1 MKLQQA
7 EQIAKWIKAALEPH
21 CERIEIAG
29 SIRRKKPDVGD
40 MICALRGALGISET
54 IVITRAALKRHLKP
68 GAYRHKGYAVYQM
81 NDCDWW
87 ASRKK
92 TQSAVLE
99 EYLAFVGDD
108 ELLREESEELR
119 ALSLADLLST
129 IFNDEDGCR
138 RTFMDELEQVAD
150 KQDGKGFF
158 FASTEC

>member
-1 MKLQQA
+1 MQIDELMK
-7 EQIAKWIKAALEPH
+7 
-21 CERIEIAG
+21 RIEGRLKA
-29 SIRRKKPDVGD
+29 SRAKQDRLLFEQVIR
-40 MICALRGALGISET
+40 ALRGALGISET
-54 IVITRAALKRHLKP
+54 IVITRAALKRHSKP
-68 GAYRHKGYAVYQM
+68 GAYRRKGYAVYQM

-129 IFNDEDGCR
+129 IFNDEGGCR